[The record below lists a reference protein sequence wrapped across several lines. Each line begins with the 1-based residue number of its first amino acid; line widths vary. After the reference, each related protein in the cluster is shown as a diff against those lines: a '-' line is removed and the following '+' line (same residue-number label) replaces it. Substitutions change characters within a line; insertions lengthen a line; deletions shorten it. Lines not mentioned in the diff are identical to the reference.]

1 MSILLSSLVIWD
13 FYNMHT
19 SEILI
24 KKLLPVW
31 SVCVFASIIVNVKKV
46 LCDGNGE
53 EIFFAIDMTQNLKP
67 SP

>member
-1 MSILLSSLVIWD
+1 MSILLSSLVGWD

-31 SVCVFASIIVNVKKV
+31 SVLVFASIIVNVKKV

-53 EIFFAIDMTQNLKP
+53 EIFFAIDMTQNL
-67 SP
+67 

>member
-31 SVCVFASIIVNVKKV
+31 SVRVFASIIVNVKKV

>member
-1 MSILLSSLVIWD
+1 
-13 FYNMHT
+13 MHT

-24 KKLLPVW
+24 KKLLPVL